1 MAEPILTAR
10 GLTKRYGRVT
20 ALDAASELG
29 DGGFF
34 AAVCTPNVAQQALT
48 GFAGY

>member
-1 MAEPILTAR
+1 LASQDQIA
-10 GLTKRYGRVT
+10 
-20 ALDAASELG
+20 ALNAGGEVG